1 MASPAKLAQFL
12 EAVRESNLL
21 KPADLLAFVVS
32 ATAPDVDAEAVAR
45 DLVARGLLTS
55 FQARLLW
62 KGKGTELFL
71 NQYVLMDKLGEG
83 GMGEVFRARHT
94 RMERIVAL
102 KIMRRERMANPE
114 AVKRFR
120 REIKASAS
128 LAHENVVM
136 AYDADQSGDVH
147 FFAMEFVDGTTLDRL
162 VRDKGPLPVSVASDY
177 VRQTAL
183 GLQHAHEK
191 GLIHR
196 DIKPGNLLLDSS
208 GVVKIS
214 DLGLVLI
221 DDPEDSVGRI
231 TREGLT
237 VGTPDFVSPEQAR
250 NPRGADI
257 RADIYSLG
265 CTFYFLLTGEVPFP
279 GGTPTEKM
287 LRHSRESVPE
297 PERSDL
303 SEELKAILWKMTVR
317 KPDQRYQTP
326 EDVALALEPF
336 IIRKQAAVSTMK
348 MPAYVEEGVTEDAL
362 PTIRRES
369 DSRFTLPSNRSE
381 PKTSKKGC
389 LSVLLTVGS
398 FSVVGIWMGIRWLI
412 SI

>member
-1 MASPAKLAQFL
+1 MASSEKLAQFL

-21 KPADLLAFVVS
+21 KPADLEAFSSS
-32 ATAPDVDAEAVAR
+32 ASAPDVDAESLAR
-45 DLVARGLLTS
+45 GLVARGLLTP
-55 FQARLLW
+55 FQAKLLW
-62 KGKGTELFL
+62 KGKGSELFL

-83 GMGEVFRARHT
+83 GMGEVFRARHS
-94 RMERIVAL
+94 RMDRIVAL
-102 KIMRRERMANPE
+102 KIMRRERLANPE

-120 REIKASAS
+120 REIKASAT

-136 AYDADQSGDVH
+136 AYDADQSGNVH
-147 FFAMEFVDGTTLDRL
+147 FFAMEYVDGNTLDSL
-162 VRDKGPLPVSVASDY
+162 VRDKGPLPIVEACNY
-177 VRQTAL
+177 VRQAAL

-221 DDPEDSVGRI
+221 DDPDDSVGRI

-265 CTFYFLLTGEVPFP
+265 CTFYFLLTGDVPFP

-287 LRHSRESVPE
+287 LRHAREDVPE
-297 PERSDL
+297 PKREDL
-303 SEELKAILWKMTVR
+303 TEELKAILWKMTVR
-317 KPDQRYQTP
+317 RPEQRYQTP
-326 EDVALALEPF
+326 EAVALALEPF
-336 IIRKQAAVSTMK
+336 IGRKPS
-348 MPAYVEEGVTEDAL
+348 PATLRMLAPVAEVTTEDEL
-362 PTIRRES
+362 PAIRRDT
-369 DSRFTLPSNRSE
+369 DSRFSLPASASE
-381 PKTSKKGC
+381 SRDSKKGC
-389 LSVLLTVGS
+389 LPMLLSVGA
-398 FSVVGIWMGIRWLI
+398 FFAI
-412 SI
+412 SICIGVRWIISI